1 MSSLP
6 DLLQKLC
13 KFLKT
18 SAVFSSFPLSLLL
31 IGSEAVMDQ
40 HFSCPCRSDLN
51 ALLTASIFTGPA
63 LFTFALMFRH
73 LRPLTHGWF
82 HCPEGVNDDTQKN
95 CFKVLTSCLIPPVM
109 WIFVLLLD
117 GDYVACSMTDWKGVY
132 VFDKELNTSW
142 CKPAEGTKNEA
153 ELRDLTR
160 KYIHQSQFAGYVVIS
175 VFSALAIVLVGIY
188 DSCLSGKCDRCPN
201 RLLSYCGRTDSETH
215 SGGNDTGQH
224 NVPLGTLPATS
235 SRTTDPN
242 V

>member
-160 KYIHQSQFAGYVVIS
+160 KYIHQSQVNIIFCMTSQYVIKEKENYMSFIWSTKQTTHKIQLIGIVI
-175 VFSALAIVLVGIY
+175 
-188 DSCLSGKCDRCPN
+188 
-201 RLLSYCGRTDSETH
+201 LL
-215 SGGNDTGQH
+215 
-224 NVPLGTLPATS
+224 
-235 SRTTDPN
+235 
-242 V
+242 